1 MSLHKAD
8 YKPAKRAVIQ
18 HNGYHEYSESGY
30 TLRTLAEK
38 VYSQMLPPERMELD
52 LRCDHLVKELRKL
65 RGLGDNNSTLG
76 IQSQSL
82 REVLLGVYLCKTY
95 QGANMTEIM
104 HSGIMGRERVEHEG
118 DPMLNIYCAAI
129 MDRVHAAEDA
139 RREMVTA

>member
-1 MSLHKAD
+1 MALSRTPD
-8 YKPAKRAVIQ
+8 YRPAKRAIQ
-18 HNGYHEYSESGY
+18 HNGYHEYTESGY

-38 VYSQMLPPERMELD
+38 AYAALLPAERMTLD

-65 RGLGDNNSTLG
+65 HPNSYPLGL
-76 IQSQSL
+76 QSQSL
-82 REVLLGVYLCKTY
+82 REVLLGVYLAKTY
-95 QGANMTEIM
+95 QGNNMVEIM
-104 HSGIMGRERVEHEG
+104 HSAIMGRKRVETVG